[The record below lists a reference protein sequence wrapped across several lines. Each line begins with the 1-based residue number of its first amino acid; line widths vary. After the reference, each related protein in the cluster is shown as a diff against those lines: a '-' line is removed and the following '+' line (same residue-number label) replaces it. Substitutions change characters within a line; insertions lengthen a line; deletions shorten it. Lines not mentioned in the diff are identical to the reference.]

1 MKDGINKMKKIS
13 KISKIIILV
22 IALLSIVGC
31 AEKRIILVPQ
41 NSYNPTFDTSD
52 FNVSSPYKIDMWV
65 ETEDINGSTMTY
77 LVTDKNDMMGFI
89 RNTKEL
95 RSNYNL
101 LLKKINEFNNKIKEQ
116 NRIQN
121 EKKPYEIN
129 SIKDSLL
136 K

>member
-13 KISKIIILV
+13 KIIILA

-52 FNVSSPYKIDMWV
+52 FNTSKPYKIDMWV

-77 LVTDKNDMMGFI
+77 LVTDKIDMMGFI

-95 RSNYNL
+95 RSNYNIL
-101 LLKKINEFNNKIKEQ
+101 LRKINEFNQKIKEL
-116 NRIQN
+116 NKMRN
-121 EKKPYEIN
+121 EKKPTEVK
-129 SIKDSLL
+129 SIDSAWY